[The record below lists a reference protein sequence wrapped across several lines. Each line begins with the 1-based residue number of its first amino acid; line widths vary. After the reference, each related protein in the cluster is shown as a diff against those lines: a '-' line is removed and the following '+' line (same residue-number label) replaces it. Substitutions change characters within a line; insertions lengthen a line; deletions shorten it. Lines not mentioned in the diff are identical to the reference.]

1 MKLNLNLHHI
11 SSGRW
16 STELIFS
23 SFEWG
28 GVTGVWSAR
37 PMASDERSWNKRGN
51 LQKNSKVGRWK
62 SM

>member
-1 MKLNLNLHHI
+1 MKLNLKLHHI

-28 GVTGVWSAR
+28 GVTGYGLHDRWH
-37 PMASDERSWNKRGN
+37 PMKDRGTN
-51 LQKNSKVGRWK
+51 GDTCKNQ
-62 SM
+62 